1 MNDLYVSYAR
11 WVIRWRWIV
20 LPVVLGLALWGAA
33 GNQYR
38 AFSNDYRVFF
48 DAQNPDLL
56 AHEMMERTYVAAD
69 VISFVLKP
77 QDGTDMFTPAHLES
91 IQELTE
97 MAWQIPYVVRVDSL
111 SNYQHTRAEEDD
123 LLVDDL
129 IPEGTDLTPERIAE
143 IRRIAMAEPQ
153 LFRRAISEDGT
164 ATSVVA
170 TLEVP
175 EEGVNMQ
182 EVIVPKV
189 DEITADFRE
198 AHPDIRLSTTGQLMM
213 SLAFFRVTQSDLA
226 TLFPLMVLILAVSMA
241 LLLRSFIASGVAII
255 TVLLSVLTAMG
266 VWFYLGVKLTPASG
280 SVAVIIVTV
289 AVADAIHLLVTM
301 GKEMGAGKSRH
312 DAIVESVRI
321 NMEPVAL
328 TSLTTA
334 IGFLSLNFS
343 DAPPFRDL
351 GNISATGAVFAW
363 IFSVLLLPALVAVLP
378 MRPKI
383 GKGFE
388 QAALFG
394 LVERIVKKPKLVLLG
409 VFGVAVVLGSSIPTV
424 AINDRFVEFLSRD
437 ISFRQD
443 ADYISENLP
452 GIYDVAFSLSSGEEG
467 GIADPEYL
475 MHLDRF
481 STWLQEQPEIVHV
494 SQFGTVMKR
503 LNRSMNG
510 DDDAYYRLPE
520 SRELAAQY
528 LLLYEMSL
536 PYGLDLNNQIN
547 VPKSATRVMATM
559 DNITSTQMKQVKW
572 RAEAW
577 MEENLPA
584 EMFGAGSGTT
594 IIFAFLTQRNL
605 SSMMIGTAIAIVL
618 ISLCLVAALRSFKLG
633 MLSLIPNFLPPVI
646 AFGIWTTLVGEI
658 GLYAAMVT
666 ATSLGLIVDFTVHF
680 LSKYLRARREQGAG
694 VEAAIHYAFQTVGSA
709 LWISAAVLIVGF
721 SVLAWSDFAINANL
735 GIFVAL
741 TVAVALVVDF
751 LVLPALL
758 LLADKDKQPASQT
771 KVAPAQ

>member
-1 MNDLYVSYAR
+1 MNDLYVSYAH
-11 WVIRWRWIV
+11 WLIRWRWLV
-20 LPVVLGLALWGAA
+20 LPVVLALAVWAAA

-69 VISFVLKP
+69 VISFVIKP
-77 QDGTDMFTPAHLES
+77 QDGTDMFTPDHLRS

-97 MAWQIPYVVRVDSL
+97 LAWQIPFVVRVDSL
-111 SNYQHTRAEEDD
+111 SNYQHTAAEGDD

-129 IPEGTDLTPERIAE
+129 IPEGVEFTPERIAE

-182 EVIVPKV
+182 TVIVPKV
-189 DEITADFRE
+189 DEIQNSFRE
-198 AHPDIRLSTTGQLMM
+198 AHPDLRLSTTGQLMM
-213 SLAFFRVTQSDLA
+213 SLWFFRVTQSDLS
-226 TLFPLMVLILAVSMA
+226 TLFPIMILILAVSMA
-241 LLLRSFIASGVAII
+241 LLLRSFLASGVAIV
-255 TVLLSVLTAMG
+255 TVLLSVLSAMG
-266 VWFYLGVKLTPASG
+266 LWFYLGVKLTPASG

-289 AVADAIHLLVTM
+289 AVADAIHLLVTI
-301 GKEMGAGKSRH
+301 GKEMGAGKSRRE
-312 DAIVESVRI
+312 AIVESIRI

-351 GNISATGAVFAW
+351 GNIAATGAVLAW
-363 IFSVLLLPALVAVLP
+363 ILSVVLLPALVAVLP
-378 MRPKI
+378 MRPRI

-394 LVERIVKKPKLVLLG
+394 FVERVVQRPKAVLLG
-409 VFGVAVVLGSSIPTV
+409 VFGVAIVLGSSIPFV

-437 ISFRQD
+437 IPFRQD
-443 ADYISENLP
+443 ADYISDNLP

-475 MHLDRF
+475 AHLDRF
-481 STWLQEQPEIVHV
+481 ATWLQEQPEIVHV

-510 DDDAYYRLPE
+510 DDEAYYRLPE
-520 SRELAAQY
+520 DRELAAQY

-577 MEENLPA
+577 MAENLPE
-584 EMFGAGSGTT
+584 EMYGAGSGTT

-618 ISLCLVAALRSFKLG
+618 ISLCLVAALRSVKLG

-646 AFGIWTTLVGEI
+646 AFGIWTTIVGEI

-680 LSKYLRARREQGAG
+680 LSKYLRARREQGSD

-735 GIFVAL
+735 GMFVAL

-751 LVLPALL
+751 LVLPSLL
-758 LLADKDKQPASQT
+758 LLVDKEKAPDAATGP
-771 KVAPAQ
+771 APAQ